1 MVAVAGGLF
10 ACDLGFPAQAQ
21 TSPPAGYSAPAQ
33 PPAGNGNQRSGFYFA
48 GKGGPSFLDT
58 GSISTSTGAALRE
71 DSGSNLVGAFGM
83 AGGYTWTA
91 QGLPLRTE
99 LELMNR
105 TEVTFDSSPLL
116 RGAGTNYALA
126 STVQD
131 ISLMLRGYWH
141 FKLGDPKIWSPF
153 LSAGAGVARNTVK
166 GDLTTTGSG
175 AVQHLDKTTYAPAW
189 SLGTGASFYLGNNV
203 VNDIELRYVDLGK
216 AQWGITGAP
225 DLETRSLRGAELIFA
240 LRYNF

>member
-1 MVAVAGGLF
+1 VTSRSILMAALLGSLF
-10 ACDLGFPAQAQ
+10 CFAAAPGHAQ
-21 TSPPAGYSAPAQ
+21 TAAEK
-33 PPAGNGNQRSGFYFA
+33 SGFYFA

-58 GSISTSTGAALRE
+58 GKVSAGSGAALTD

-83 AGGYTWTA
+83 AAGYTWQR

-99 LELMNR
+99 IELMNR
-105 TEVTFDSSPLL
+105 TEVTYDAAPLL
-116 RGAGTNYALA
+116 RGAGTNYALG

-131 ISLMLRGYWH
+131 VSLMLRGFWH
-141 FKLGDPKIWSPF
+141 FKAGDPAVWSPF
-153 LSAGAGVARNTVK
+153 VSAGAGVARNVVK
-166 GDLTTTGSG
+166 GDMTAIGSG

-189 SLGTGASFYLGNNV
+189 SIGAGASFYLGNNV

-216 AQWGITGAP
+216 ADWGGTPG
-225 DLETRSLRGAELIFA
+225 LETTSLRGAELIFA

>member
-1 MVAVAGGLF
+1 MSRRFLSLAVFCGLALF
-10 ACDLGFPAQAQ
+10 AWIQPSFAQ
-21 TSPPAGYSAPAQ
+21 TR
-33 PPAGNGNQRSGFYFA
+33 NSGFYFA

-58 GSISTSTGAALRE
+58 GSVSASTGAGLHD
-71 DSGSNLVGAFGM
+71 DSGANVVGAFGM
-83 AGGYTWTA
+83 AGGYTWSN

-99 LELMNR
+99 LEFMNR
-105 TEVTFDSSPLL
+105 TEVTYDSTPLL
-116 RGAGTNYALA
+116 SGGGTNYALA
-126 STVQD
+126 STVQN

-141 FKLGDPKIWSPF
+141 FRLGNPAIWSPF
-153 LSAGAGVARNTVK
+153 LSGGVGLSRNAVK

-175 AVQHLDKTTYAPAW
+175 AVQHLDKVSYEPAW

-216 AQWGITGAP
+216 ADWGIANAP
-225 DLETRSLRGAELIFA
+225 NLTSSSLRGAEVIFS